1 MLQEGLTA
9 VYKASQKGHS
19 KIIQLLLKAGA
30 HVDEANDVSTS
41 CIEVNKQSILL
52 QLRA

>member
-1 MLQEGLTA
+1 MHDNIIRLITTMLQEGLTA

-30 HVDEANDVSTS
+30 HVDEPNDVSTFYWN
-41 CIEVNKQSILL
+41 E
-52 QLRA
+52 